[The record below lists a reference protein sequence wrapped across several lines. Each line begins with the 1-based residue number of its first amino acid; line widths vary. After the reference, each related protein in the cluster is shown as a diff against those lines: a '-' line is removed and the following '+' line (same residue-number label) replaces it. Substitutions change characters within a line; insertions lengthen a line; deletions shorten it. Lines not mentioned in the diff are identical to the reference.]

1 MFYYSDLIY
10 ILPALILTMWA
21 SARVKSTY
29 NKYSRVMAGGRIT
42 ADAAARRILDEN
54 GCTDVAIERVA
65 GQLTDHYD
73 PKANVIRLSESVYGS
88 SSIAAIGVAAHEC
101 GHAIQYAENYS
112 PIRLRSAII
121 PVTNFSSKF
130 AVPMVLLGVLL
141 GAYAQS
147 LIAIAYAGVILFGAC
162 VLFQLVTLPV
172 EFNASR
178 RALAILE
185 ERGMLTDDELGG
197 TKKVLSAAA
206 MTYVA
211 ALASAL
217 LQMLRLLSIINNNQ
231 RRR

>member
-10 ILPALILTMWA
+10 ILPALLLTLWA

-29 NKYSRVMAGGRIT
+29 NKYSQVLCSRGLTGA
-42 ADAAARRILDEN
+42 AAARRILDEN
-54 GCTDVAIERVA
+54 GCTNVAIERVS
-65 GQLTDHYD
+65 GELTDHFD
-73 PKANVIRLSESVYGS
+73 PASNVVRLSESVYGS

-101 GHAIQYAENYS
+101 GHAIQYAESYS
-112 PIRLRSAII
+112 PMRLRAKII
-121 PVTNFSSKF
+121 PITSFASRF
-130 AVPMVLLGVLL
+130 AVPMVLLGILL
-141 GAYAQS
+141 GAYAETMIS
-147 LIAIAYAGVILFGAC
+147 VAYAGIVLYGFC

-185 ERGMLTDDELGG
+185 DRAMLTGDELGG

-211 ALASAL
+211 ALASSL
-217 LQMLRLLSIINNNQ
+217 LQMLRLLSILNNNQ